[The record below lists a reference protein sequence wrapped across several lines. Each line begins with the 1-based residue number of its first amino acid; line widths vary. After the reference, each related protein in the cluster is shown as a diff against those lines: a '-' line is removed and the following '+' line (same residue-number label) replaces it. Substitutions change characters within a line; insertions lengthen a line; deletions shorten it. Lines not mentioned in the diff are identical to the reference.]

1 MTWRPRYHC
10 APTLFR
16 DEMARGLTAPPPY
29 DHCKTTPDVVDVD
42 ALVRYAAA
50 RANASAIDALAH
62 LLLES
67 HAAHVALLHGLDH
80 AHEAHALL
88 ARRVPLHARALHR
101 GLHNVHRRKPKA
113 RWSHRR
119 GLVVNSC

>member
-50 RANASAIDALAH
+50 RANASAIDALVH
-62 LLLES
+62 LRDARVWLYRGRNDATCVVGTASCFATPGGGTRRRDAFLR
-67 HAAHVALLHGLDH
+67 HARRVGVVCCS
-80 AHEAHALL
+80 LL
-88 ARRVPLHARALHR
+88 AR
-101 GLHNVHRRKPKA
+101 
-113 RWSHRR
+113 
-119 GLVVNSC
+119 